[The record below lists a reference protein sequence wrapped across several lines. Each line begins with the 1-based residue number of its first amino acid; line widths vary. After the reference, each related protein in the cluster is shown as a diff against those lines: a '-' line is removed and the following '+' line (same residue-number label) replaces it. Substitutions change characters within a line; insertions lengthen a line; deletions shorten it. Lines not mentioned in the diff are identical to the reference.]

1 MFENSSVVVM
11 DILGNL
17 VTFIAPLWIAVI
29 FGVVVGW
36 AWKPKWAIQPNNYSW
51 STNLFKFRIPW
62 FNDSELP
69 NQPVFEHSTTR
80 LAFISLALTLLIK
93 DVFGVWYVLVVVSDT
108 NTTPAICGFN
118 IICNRF

>member
-1 MFENSSVVVM
+1 M

-62 FNDSELP
+62 FNDSELQ
-69 NQPVFEHSTTR
+69 NQPGFEYSTTR
-80 LAFISLALTLLIK
+80 FAFNLFST
-93 DVFGVWYVLVVVSDT
+93 DVFGVE
-108 NTTPAICGFN
+108 
-118 IICNRF
+118 